1 MDPVNARV
9 GAAELAERER
19 RVADWAAAT
28 EVPVAHLLAGG
39 YLWGG
44 FDWDD
49 IVALHRLTIDTFVN

>member
-1 MDPVNARV
+1 
-9 GAAELAERER
+9 LAERER